1 MMVVM
6 MVEDWE
12 EVAMIILMLVKRT
25 GKNDTTM
32 AVMMLERLEQ
42 QMDVEQVLSLHN
54 IVGARDGVR

>member
-42 QMDVEQVLSLHN
+42 
-54 IVGARDGVR
+54 